1 MAPQTREDVLPVRS
15 DEAEKR
21 EAVLGTPRAHAPLD
35 ATANRHERRSRHPI
49 LDGTMSRD
57 NAHASAQLGSRAV
70 GGASGDGPRW
80 RPRDAQAHFE
90 RMLPQRSSAL
100 RTDPTIRC
108 LRVPFREL
116 QGFLLRNDPVG
127 SNVNHILIIRNQS
140 NLLEQVDQHKGNDD
154 LDLRGVRERT

>member
-70 GGASGDGPRW
+70 GGASGDGPDGA
-80 RPRDAQAHFE
+80 PVMPKLILNACCPSGQARCARIPPSAVCAF
-90 RMLPQRSSAL
+90 PFVSSKAFSFVMIPSVPMSITSL
-100 RTDPTIRC
+100 LSAIRAI
-108 LRVPFREL
+108 
-116 QGFLLRNDPVG
+116 FLN
-127 SNVNHILIIRNQS
+127 
-140 NLLEQVDQHKGNDD
+140 K
-154 LDLRGVRERT
+154 

>member
-35 ATANRHERRSRHPI
+35 ATANRHGRRSRHPI

-90 RMLPQRSSAL
+90 RMLPQRSKIPPSAVCAFPL
-100 RTDPTIRC
+100 VSSKAFSFVMIPSVPMSITPLLSAIRA
-108 LRVPFREL
+108 V
-116 QGFLLRNDPVG
+116 FLN
-127 SNVNHILIIRNQS
+127 
-140 NLLEQVDQHKGNDD
+140 K
-154 LDLRGVRERT
+154 